1 MTCRNLD
8 RGLHGHGLGAGAGAL
23 RGAIDFHIKIQE
35 GAVTAKPV
43 GQISAERGVGGCVCT
58 GEGLTIEQ
66 GIGVTDVE
74 DGQEAVLK
82 LICAQ
87 VLDGVAETAL

>member
-1 MTCRNLD
+1 MTCRSFD
-8 RGLHGHGLGAGAGAL
+8 RGLHGHELGAGAGGL
-23 RGAIDFHIKIQE
+23 RGAINFHIKIQE
-35 GAVTAKPV
+35 CAVAAKPV
-43 GQISAERGVGGCVCT
+43 GQIRAERGVGGCVRT
-58 GEGLTIEQ
+58 GESLTVEQ

>member
-1 MTCRNLD
+1 MTCRSFD
-8 RGLHGHGLGAGAGAL
+8 RGLNGHGLGAGTGGL
-23 RGAIDFHIKIQE
+23 RGAIDFYIKIQE
-35 GAVTAKPV
+35 CAVAAKPV
-43 GQISAERGVGGCVCT
+43 GQISAERGVGGCVRT
-58 GEGLTIEQ
+58 GESLTVEQ